1 MRSIEQSLDSVQA
14 MRNEL
19 GKQFGQDQEKAK
31 QVEEDLLAEEDL
43 RGKLERQ
50 RALFNTVVDQLK
62 QAQFVSAYSSITS
75 QVIEPAQTPRSPVW
89 PRVSLTLALALVV
102 GGMLGTGTVVVLDRL
117 DQRVSARSTSSAVTG
132 LAVLGQ
138 VALLP
143 GRRSGAMGPIGLIS
157 YAKPRSYW
165 AEAYRAIRTNI
176 DFLRRRNQ
184 RLQVLL
190 VTSPYSGD
198 GKTTAASNLAISF
211 ALAGRRVLLIDADLR
226 SPSLDKVHGLRREHG
241 LSHLLKD
248 LLPLHQ
254 ADLRNP
260 SLDEVHGLRREPG
273 CRTCSRTCCPCI
285 RSCSDPRSRTSR

>member
-1 MRSIEQSLDSVQA
+1 MRAIEQSLDSVQA

-31 QVEEDLLAEEDL
+31 QVEEDLLAEEYL

-89 PRVSLTLALALVV
+89 PRVGLTLALALVV
-102 GGMLGTGTVVVLDRL
+102 GGMLGMGTAVVLDRL
-117 DQRVSARSTSSAVTG
+117 DQRIRSLDELRQLTG

-157 YAKPRSYW
+157 YAKPNSYW

-176 DFLRRRNQ
+176 DFLAAA
-184 RLQVLL
+184 
-190 VTSPYSGD
+190 TSGSRCSWSPAPTPG
-198 GKTTAASNLAISF
+198 T
-211 ALAGRRVLLIDADLR
+211 GRPPRPATWPSA
-226 SPSLDKVHGLRREHG
+226 SPSPAGG
-241 LSHLLKD
+241 S
-248 LLPLHQ
+248 
-254 ADLRNP
+254 
-260 SLDEVHGLRREPG
+260 S
-273 CRTCSRTCCPCI
+273 
-285 RSCSDPRSRTSR
+285 